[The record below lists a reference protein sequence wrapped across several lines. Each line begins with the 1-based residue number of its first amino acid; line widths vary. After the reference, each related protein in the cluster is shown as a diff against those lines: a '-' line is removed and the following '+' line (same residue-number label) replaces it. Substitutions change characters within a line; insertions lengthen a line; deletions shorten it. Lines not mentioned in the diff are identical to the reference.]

1 MVNTT
6 FLRRKASQNF
16 GAKKPRLS
24 LPVGLNTKLTNSKA
38 RFVS

>member
-16 GAKKPRLS
+16 GAKKAKVELAS
-24 LPVGLNTKLTNSKA
+24 GLEHQA
-38 RFVS
+38 HQ